1 MPRIPAAERPR
12 LTLEDYIVFFTTRGG
27 NGLTIHQINEIIYMH
42 AFTKLHRVSKPV
54 MVDALRSVELMR
66 PRRSTVPLN
75 ATAPPPGAAP
85 AAAAALSADE
95 AVRDIEDLGWREC
108 PVGSLLSVRA
118 GMRSP
123 AASAAAAAAAA
134 TPMPISAIA
143 PGSTERI
150 SPPSLL
156 SASSPLP
163 PALPAAARKKRS
175 PTSRG
180 KAAILTKR
188 RRVMELLTLPS
199 LEMATSA

>member
-1 MPRIPAAERPR
+1 MPKAAERPR
-12 LTLEDYIVFFTTRGG
+12 LTLEDYILFFTTRGG
-27 NGLTIHQINEIIYMH
+27 KGLNLHQINEIIYMH
-42 AFTKLHRVSKPV
+42 GFARLHRAPKPV

-75 ATAPPPGAAP
+75 ATAPPPGAAT
-85 AAAAALSADE
+85 AAAAALSVDE
-95 AVRDIEDLGWREC
+95 IKRDIEDLDWREC
-108 PVGSLLSVRA
+108 PIGSLLSVRA

-123 AASAAAAAAAA
+123 AAAAA
-134 TPMPISAIA
+134 TPTPISAIA

-175 PTSRG
+175 PVSRG
-180 KAAILTKR
+180 KAAARAKR
-188 RRVMELLTLPS
+188 RSVVELLTLPS